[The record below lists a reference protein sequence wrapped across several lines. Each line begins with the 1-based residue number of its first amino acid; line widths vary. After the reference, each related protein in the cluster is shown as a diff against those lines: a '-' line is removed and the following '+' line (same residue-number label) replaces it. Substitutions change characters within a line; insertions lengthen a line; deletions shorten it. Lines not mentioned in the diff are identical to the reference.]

1 MSIMKKCFNLL
12 LISFLLVSISI
23 VYTNSAYSQLN
34 INKLKK
40 NVEKVVPKKDS
51 EKKDTEKK
59 EVEKKE
65 TENKDAEKKD
75 NEKKESEKPKEIT
88 KDEADEIVLQAYY
101 SINDVNGIRSV
112 PPGLYSDKSEAQ
124 SFYDKCAKIDY
135 INLKKRIEELGEKF
149 PEYKKEGENRA
160 SEYKAITVDFPKHI
174 EELFTEYFTKEINTA
189 IENAYSL
196 KAKGKSSMKS
206 AFDSAQSA
214 LFVANGIMSII
225 PENEEVIKLQKD
237 AQATFDSIQTEYGAA
252 IYTSEFHKKNAGK
265 IVFSKLMIEIK
276 KEKPEAMLNKFVAG
290 DYIYGMMYFN
300 GTFSDETKDYNQA
313 TTVIWVDGT
322 RKVDFPFKLDGEKR
336 SATYLY
342 TEILP
347 DPAFST
353 TRGAK
358 VYSKMLSELS
368 PRVHKIKVVLENGA
382 TYKSMA
388 EGEFELDCTKGLDK
402 VAEIAKALEL
412 KSQQSVTMPSP
423 AKSDPALEKA
433 MLDAVTSAGW
443 KETPVKAVITD
454 NDWEINR
461 NALGVILFRSMGAKV
476 AVKTPEGTYKLF
488 SLTFKQDY
496 DGKNYGKTELYAVGD
511 SLVIPF
517 ENIK

>member
-1 MSIMKKCFNLL
+1 MPLVISLEGVIPRNWRFIVSIIKKCFNLL

-34 INKLKK
+34 LNKLKEDA
-40 NVEKVVPKKDS
+40 EKVVPKKD
-51 EKKDTEKK
+51 
-59 EVEKKE
+59 
-65 TENKDAEKKD
+65 
-75 NEKKESEKPKEIT
+75 SEKPKEIT
-88 KDEADEIVLQAYY
+88 KDEADDIMLKAYY
-101 SINDVNGIRSV
+101 SIGPINNILNVRQ
-112 PPGLYSDKSEAQ
+112 GLYSEKSEAQ
-124 SFYDKCAKIDY
+124 NFYDDCVKIDY
-135 INLKKRIEELGEKF
+135 INLKKEIEKLGEKF
-149 PEYKKEGENRA
+149 PIYKKDGENRA
-160 SEYKAITVDFPKHI
+160 SEYKAITIDFPKHV
-174 EELFTEYFTKEINTA
+174 EELFTEYLSKEINTA

-206 AFDSAQSA
+206 AFESAQCA
-214 LFVANGIMSII
+214 LLVANGVMSII

-237 AQATFDSIQTEYGAA
+237 AQTTFDTIQAEYGVA
-252 IYTSEFHKKNAGK
+252 IYTSEFHKKNAEK
-265 IVFSKLMIEIK
+265 IVFSKSMIEIK

-322 RKVDFPFKLDGEKR
+322 RTTDFAFKLDGEKR
-336 SATYLY
+336 GWTYLNL
-342 TEILP
+342 EILP
-347 DPAFST
+347 DPAFSI

-412 KSQQSVTMPSP
+412 KSQQGVTMPTP
-423 AKSDPALEKA
+423 AQSNPALEKE

-476 AVKTPEGTYKLF
+476 AVKTPEETYKLF

>member
-1 MSIMKKCFNLL
+1 M

-34 INKLKK
+34 LNKLKK
-40 NVEKVVPKKDS
+40 GVEKVAPKKDAEKKDVEKNDT

-59 EVEKKE
+59 
-65 TENKDAEKKD
+65 DA
-75 NEKKESEKPKEIT
+75 EKPKEVS
-88 KDEADEIVLQAYY
+88 KDEADEIILQAYY
-101 SINDVNGIRSV
+101 SIGPINNILNVY
-112 PPGLYSDKSEAQ
+112 PGLYSDKSEAQ
-124 SFYDKCAKIDY
+124 SFHDKCVKIDY
-135 INLKKRIEELGEKF
+135 INLKKKIEELGEKF
-149 PEYKKEGENRA
+149 PEYKKEGENMA
-160 SEYKAITVDFPKHI
+160 SEYLTLTVGFPKHI
-174 EELFTEYFTKEINTA
+174 EELFTQYLSKEINTA

-214 LFVANGIMSII
+214 LLVANGVMSII

-237 AQATFDSIQTEYGAA
+237 AQATFDSIQTEYGVA
-252 IYTSEFHKKNAGK
+252 IYTSEFHKKNAEK
-265 IVFSKLMIEIK
+265 IVFSKSIIEIK
-276 KEKPEAMLNKFVAG
+276 KEKPEAMVNKFVAG
-290 DYIYGMMYFN
+290 DYIYGMMYYN
-300 GTFSDETKDYNQA
+300 GTFSDETKDYNEA
-313 TTVIWVDGT
+313 TTVLWVDGT
-322 RKVDFPFKLDGEKR
+322 RKVDFLFKLDGEKR
-336 SATYLY
+336 GWTYLN

-368 PRVHKIKVVLENGA
+368 PRVHKIKVVLESGA
-382 TYKSMA
+382 TYKPMA

-412 KSQQSVTMPSP
+412 KSQQGVTMPSP
-423 AKSDPALEKA
+423 AKTDPDLEKA
-433 MLDAVTSAGW
+433 MLAAVTEAGW

-454 NDWEINR
+454 SDWEINR
-461 NALGVILFRSMGAKV
+461 NALGVILFRSIGTKV
-476 AVKTPEGTYKLF
+476 AVKTPEETYKLF
-488 SLTFKQDY
+488 SLTFCQNY

-511 SLVIPF
+511 SQVIPF

>member
-1 MSIMKKCFNLL
+1 VSIMKKCFNIL

-40 NVEKVVPKKDS
+40 NVEKVVPQKDS
-51 EKKDTEKK
+51 EKKDTDKKETENTENK
-59 EVEKKE
+59 EVEKKD
-65 TENKDAEKKD
+65 T
-75 NEKKESEKPKEIT
+75 EKKESEKPKEIT
-88 KDEADEIVLQAYY
+88 KDEADEIMLKAYY
-101 SINDVNGIRSV
+101 SISPINNILNVSQ
-112 PPGLYSDKSEAQ
+112 GLYSEKSEAQ
-124 SFYDKCAKIDY
+124 KFYDDCVKIDY
-135 INLKKRIEELGEKF
+135 KNLKKETEKLGEKF
-149 PEYKKEGENRA
+149 PIYKKQGENRA
-160 SEYKAITVDFPKHI
+160 SEYKAITVDFPKHV
-174 EELFTEYFTKEINTA
+174 EELFTEYLSKEINTA

-206 AFDSAQSA
+206 AFDSAQCA
-214 LFVANGIMSII
+214 LLVANGVMSII
-225 PENEEVIKLQKD
+225 PANEEVVKLQKD
-237 AQATFDSIQTEYGAA
+237 TQATFDSIQTEYGAA

-265 IVFSKLMIEIK
+265 IIFSKSMIEIK

-290 DYIYGMMYFN
+290 DYIYGIIYYN

-322 RKVDFPFKLDGEKR
+322 RKVDFPFRLDGEKR
-336 SATYLY
+336 GWTYLNI
-342 TEILP
+342 EILP

-353 TRGAK
+353 TNGAK

-402 VAEIAKALEL
+402 VVEIAKALEL
-412 KSQQSVTMPSP
+412 KYQQGVTMPSP

-433 MLDAVTSAGW
+433 MLDAVKSAGW

-454 NDWEINR
+454 KDWEINR

-488 SLTFKQDY
+488 SLTFSQNY

-511 SLVIPF
+511 SLVILF

>member
-12 LISFLLVSISI
+12 LISFFLVSISI

-40 NVEKVVPKKDS
+40 NVEKVVPKKDT
-51 EKKDTEKK
+51 EKKEEEKK
-59 EVEKKE
+59 EVEKKD
-65 TENKDAEKKD
+65 T
-75 NEKKESEKPKEIT
+75 EKKESEKPKEIT
-88 KDEADEIVLQAYY
+88 KDEADEIILQAYY
-101 SINDVNGIRSV
+101 SIGPVNNILSV
-112 PPGLYSDKSEAQ
+112 PSGLYSEKSEAQ
-124 SFYDKCAKIDY
+124 KFYDDCVKIDY
-135 INLKKRIEELGEKF
+135 INLKKKILELGEKF
-149 PEYKKEGENRA
+149 PIYKKEGENRA
-160 SEYKAITVDFPKHI
+160 SEYKAITADFPKHI
-174 EELFTEYFTKEINTA
+174 EELFTESFSKEINTA

-206 AFDSAQSA
+206 AFESAQCG

-237 AQATFDSIQTEYGAA
+237 AQATFDSIQTEYGVA
-252 IYTSEFHKKNAGK
+252 IYTSDFHKKNAGK
-265 IVFSKLMIEIK
+265 IVFSKSMIEIK

-290 DYIYGMMYFN
+290 NYIYGIMYYN
-300 GTFSDETKDYNQA
+300 GTFSDETKDYNEA

-336 SATYLY
+336 GWTYLNL
-342 TEILP
+342 EILP

-368 PRVHKIKVVLENGA
+368 PRVHKIKVILESGA

-402 VAEIAKALEL
+402 VVEIAKALEL
-412 KSQQSVTMPSP
+412 KSQQGVTMPAP
-423 AKSDPALEKA
+423 AQSNPTLEKE
-433 MLDAVTSAGW
+433 MLAAVTSAGW
-443 KETPVKAVITD
+443 KETPVKAVITA

-461 NALGVILFRSMGAKV
+461 NALGVILFRSIGAKV

-488 SLTFKQDY
+488 SLTFSQDY
-496 DGKNYGKTELYAVGD
+496 DGKNYGKTQLYAVGD

>member
-1 MSIMKKCFNLL
+1 MGIMKKCFNLL

-40 NVEKVVPKKDS
+40 NVEKVVPKKDTEKKEV

-59 EVEKKE
+59 E
-65 TENKDAEKKD
+65 A
-75 NEKKESEKPKEIT
+75 EKPKEIT
-88 KDEADEIVLQAYY
+88 KDEADDIMLKAYY
-101 SINDVNGIRSV
+101 SIGPINSILNVRQ
-112 PPGLYSDKSEAQ
+112 GLYTEKSEAQ
-124 SFYDKCAKIDY
+124 KFYDDCVKIDY
-135 INLKKRIEELGEKF
+135 KNLKKETEKLGEKF
-149 PEYKKEGENRA
+149 PIYKKQGENRA
-160 SEYKAITVDFPKHI
+160 SEYKAITIDFPKHI
-174 EELFTEYFTKEINTA
+174 EELFTEYLSKEINTA

-206 AFDSAQSA
+206 AFESAQCA
-214 LFVANGIMSII
+214 ILVANGVMSII

-237 AQATFDSIQTEYGAA
+237 AQTTFDSIQAEYGVA
-252 IYTSEFHKKNAGK
+252 IYTSEIHKKNAGK
-265 IVFSKLMIEIK
+265 IVFSKSMIEIK

-290 DYIYGMMYFN
+290 NYIYGMMYFN

-322 RKVDFPFKLDGEKR
+322 RTTDFPFKLDGEKR

-402 VAEIAKALEL
+402 VVEIAKALEL
-412 KSQQSVTMPSP
+412 KSQQGVTMPAP
-423 AKSDPALEKA
+423 AQSNPALEKE
-433 MLDAVTSAGW
+433 MLAAITSAGW

-461 NALGVILFRSMGAKV
+461 NPLGVILFRSIGAKV

-488 SLTFKQDY
+488 SLSFSQDY